1 MNLRH
6 RIIPCI
12 KHHVSNLVEKSSHFR
27 LRNPVYKKKEQCV
40 HRMEVEAQHIYR
52 LANHIP
58 PADMFATEEDMRDI
72 EHYGWL
78 IHNSTMSMD
87 GNNDNWHEENKV
99 REYIGQ
105 LLELFDII
113 QEARELV
120 NVNPIWY
127 K

>member
-40 HRMEVEAQHIYR
+40 HRMEKEWYHEAGI

-99 REYIGQ
+99 REYIRQ

-113 QEARELV
+113 QEARESYHYRR
-120 NVNPIWY
+120 WQ
-127 K
+127 

>member
-27 LRNPVYKKKEQCV
+27 LHNPVYKKMEVKEQ
-40 HRMEVEAQHIYR
+40 HIHR

-72 EHYGWL
+72 KHYGRL
-78 IHNSTMSMD
+78 ILHSTKSMD

-99 REYIGQ
+99 REYIRQ

-113 QEARELV
+113 QEARESYHYRR
-120 NVNPIWY
+120 WQ
-127 K
+127 